1 MLSSLPNAT
10 FQRALIQQQQ
20 MSLSMPYVVAKS
32 DQDNHEEGL
41 QTPVSVVMDQINE
54 LLNADAVCWKCPVVI
69 SWYACVSSP
78 WSRVAVRSH
87 APILLNA
94 NAGRPLQFLPCSRES
109 WSILTLSQINSQHWY
124 EPKWISITRASLNPA
139 LSCKNTLLCD
149 SPHLNSWPSF
159 FFISLGKFCH
169 ALPSLFCCFSLLLF
183 GLYR

>member
-20 MSLSMPYVVAKS
+20 MGLSMPYAVAKS

-41 QTPVSVVMDQINE
+41 QTPVSAVMDQINE

-69 SWYACVSSP
+69 SWYACVESLISC
-78 WSRVAVRSH
+78 SR
-87 APILLNA
+87 PI
-94 NAGRPLQFLPCSRES
+94 PCSNPSECKRGTTAPVS
-109 WSILTLSQINSQHWY
+109 SMLQGILIHPYLIPNKLPALIWT
-124 EPKWISITRASLNPA
+124 KWISITRASLNPV

-149 SPHLNSWPSF
+149 WPHLNSWSSF
-159 FFISLGKFCH
+159 FFTSLGEFRH